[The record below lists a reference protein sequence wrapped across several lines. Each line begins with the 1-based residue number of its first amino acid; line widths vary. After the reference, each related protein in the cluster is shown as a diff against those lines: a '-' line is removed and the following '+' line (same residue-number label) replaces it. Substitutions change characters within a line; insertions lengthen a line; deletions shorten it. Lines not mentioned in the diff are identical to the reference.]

1 MPQISSVVPT
11 LRHLV
16 QRRTPY
22 RLGRFTWVALTV
34 VLVGL
39 TAFSVLSA
47 LASHRATARVRQATE
62 LSDRYE
68 RARSAINDEES
79 LELQYRLGPGPDVR
93 ARYDAAAASL
103 TDRLQGIQAVE
114 TADAAALIDNI
125 LAEHA
130 RYLDAAARLFAAI
143 DAGDTAQV
151 DAIDAERDPIF
162 ETIQRQITVAATE
175 HQAETR
181 RHLHDLMQFED
192 RVLVATP
199 VVFATGLVLLGLFA
213 VVLRGYQRS
222 IEEAARQD
230 ARREID
236 RVTAAAET
244 EQQVMLRSEARFRA
258 LIEHG
263 SDLVAVLDAD
273 LIRRYA
279 SPSYQTIL
287 GYEPNDLVGRPIGM
301 VDHPDDAA
309 LHDRF
314 FAELASRPGA
324 VDQFEARVLHRD
336 GSTRWLEI
344 VAANRLDDPDLE
356 GILLTSRDVT
366 ERKADAE
373 RLRYLAFH
381 DALTGLPNRARFLDR
396 LTDGLQRVRHGG
408 DHVGVLFLDLDGFK
422 VANDGLG
429 HSAGDRLLV
438 EVGRRFSTCL
448 RTGDLLARFGGD
460 EFAVLLE
467 GVADVTEAR
476 RLASLLIA
484 SLERPVVIDDYE
496 LLVRASVGIVLS
508 SRRRTRAEDLLRS
521 ADIALYQAKAAGG
534 GVSVVF
540 EPRMQAPVIAR
551 LAAEATLRWAVER
564 DELRL
569 HYQPKIDLTSGRIVG
584 AEALARWQHPVQGL
598 LAPAEFIALAEET
611 GLIIPIGAWVMAEAC
626 RQAKLWDTID
636 PGRDLIVCVNV
647 SARQLQM
654 TDIAGEVARV
664 LAETGLRADRLELEI
679 TESVA
684 MAPGLETG
692 RALRALKK
700 LGVRLAI
707 DDFGTGYSSLGR
719 LREGAIDVLKI
730 DRSFVADSGNE
741 DTLAIMRAV
750 VTLARDLDLQ
760 VIAEGIETAE
770 QLERVQALGCDLGQ
784 GYYVARPLDAA
795 AFQVMLRVNATVSD
809 PLVGQNGQVA
819 YQPPQLGDRGTSPAE
834 PQGRIVLGRNG
845 RAPEPR

>member
-1 MPQISSVVPT
+1 MPMIPSVIPT
-11 LRHLV
+11 LRHLLR
-16 QRRTPY
+16 RRTPH
-22 RLGRFTWVALTV
+22 RLGRFTWVALAV

-39 TAFSVLSA
+39 SAFALWSA
-47 LASHRATARVRQATE
+47 LASHRATVRVRQATE
-62 LSDRYE
+62 LSDQYE
-68 RARSAINDEES
+68 QARSAINDEES
-79 LELQYRLGPGPDVR
+79 LEVQYRLGPGPDVR

-103 TDRLQGIQAVE
+103 TDTLQGVQAVE
-114 TADAAALIDNI
+114 TADAAAVVDEI

-130 RYLDAAARLFAAI
+130 RYLDAATRMFTAI

-162 ETIQRQITVAATE
+162 ESIQRQITMATME
-175 HQAETR
+175 HRTETR
-181 RHLHDLMQFED
+181 RHLHDLMQIED

-199 VVFATGLVLLGLFA
+199 IVFAIGLTLLGLFA
-213 VVLRGYQRS
+213 VVLRGYWRDV
-222 IEEAARQD
+222 EAA
-230 ARREID
+230 EI
-236 RVTAAAET
+236 
-244 EQQVMLRSEARFRA
+244 EQQVILRSEARFRA

-263 SDLVAVLDAD
+263 SDMVSIVDAD
-273 LIRRYA
+273 GIRRYA
-279 SPSYQTIL
+279 SPSYATVL
-287 GYEPNDLVGRPIGM
+287 GHEPNELVGRPIGSI
-301 VDHPDDAA
+301 DHPDD
-309 LHDRF
+309 LPLDERF
-314 FAELASRPGA
+314 FAELATRPGA
-324 VDQFEARVLHRD
+324 VDQFAARVLHRD

-356 GILLTSRDVT
+356 GILLTSRDIT
-366 ERKADAE
+366 QRKAADE
-373 RLRYLAFH
+373 RLTYLAFH
-381 DALTGLPNRARFLDR
+381 DVLTGLPNRALFLDR
-396 LTDGLQRVRHGG
+396 LTDALSGARHGG
-408 DHVGVLFLDLDGFK
+408 GHVGVLFLDLDGFK

-429 HSAGDRLLV
+429 HSAGDRLLM

-508 SRRRTRAEDLLRS
+508 SRRRARADDLLRS
-521 ADIALYQAKAAGG
+521 ADIALYQAKAEGG

-551 LAAEATLRWAVER
+551 LAGEAALRRAVER

-569 HYQPKIDLTSGRIVG
+569 QYQPKIDLTSGRIVG
-584 AEALARWQHPVQGL
+584 AEALVRWQHPVQGL
-598 LAPAEFIALAEET
+598 LAPAAFIALAEET
-611 GLIIPIGAWVMAEAC
+611 GLIIPIGAWVLAEAC
-626 RQAKLWDTID
+626 RQARVWDTID

-654 TDIAGEVARV
+654 TNIADEVARV

-692 RALRALKK
+692 RALRSLKK

-719 LREGAIDVLKI
+719 LRERAIDALKI
-730 DRSFVADSGNE
+730 DRSFVADSGNN
-741 DTLAIMRAV
+741 DTLAIVRAV
-750 VTLARDLDLQ
+750 ITLARDLDLQ
-760 VIAEGIETAE
+760 VIAEGIETAA

-784 GYYVARPLDAA
+784 GYYFAPPLDAEALGAMLIANA
-795 AFQVMLRVNATVSD
+795 AGSRLLFDKHGRVEH
-809 PLVGQNGQVA
+809 QRQ
-819 YQPPQLGDRGTSPAE
+819 QRGDRGPSPAE
-834 PQGRIVLGRNG
+834 SEGRIVLGRNG
-845 RAPEPR
+845 RAPGPR

>member
-1 MPQISSVVPT
+1 MPTIPSLIPT
-11 LRHLV
+11 FQRLV
-16 QRRTPY
+16 RRRTPH
-22 RLGRFTWVALTV
+22 RLGRFTWVALAV
-34 VLVGL
+34 VGVGL
-39 TAFSVLSA
+39 SIFSLWVA
-47 LASHRATARVRQATE
+47 LTSDRAADRVRQATE

-68 RARSAINDEES
+68 QARSAVNDEES
-79 LELQYRLGPGPDVR
+79 LERQYRLGPEPDVR
-93 ARYDAAAASL
+93 ARYDAAAASV
-103 TDRLQGIQAVE
+103 TDALRGIQAVA
-114 TADAAALIDNI
+114 TTDDAAVVDKI

-130 RYLDAAARLFAAI
+130 RYLDAATRMFTAI

-151 DAIDAERDPIF
+151 DAIGAERGPIF
-162 ETIQRQITVAATE
+162 ETIRRQVTLAATV
-175 HQAETR
+175 HHAEAR
-181 RHLHDLMQFED
+181 RTLDDLSRIED
-192 RVLVATP
+192 WLLIATP
-199 VVFATGLVLLGLFA
+199 IVFTAGLTVLGLFA
-213 VVLRGYQRS
+213 VVLRGYQRG
-222 IEEAARQD
+222 IDEAARQD
-230 ARREID
+230 ARHEID
-236 RVTAAAET
+236 RVKAAADA
-244 EQQVMLRSEARFRA
+244 EQRAILRSEARFRA
-258 LIEHG
+258 LVEHG
-263 SDLVAVLDAD
+263 SDLVSVVDAD
-273 LIRRYA
+273 GIRRYA
-279 SPSYQTIL
+279 SPSYATVL
-287 GYEPNDLVGRPIGM
+287 GYEPDNLVGRLIATIG
-301 VDHPDDAA
+301 HPDDAA
-309 LHDRF
+309 LDARF
-314 FAELASRPGA
+314 FAELATRPGA
-324 VDQFEARVLHRD
+324 VDEFESRVLHRD

-344 VAANRLDDPDLE
+344 VAANRLDDPALRS
-356 GILLTSRDVT
+356 ILLTSRDVT
-366 ERKADAE
+366 ERKQAAE
-373 RLRYLAFH
+373 RLSHLAFH
-381 DALTGLPNRARFLDR
+381 DVLTGLPNRARFLDR
-396 LTDGLQRVRHGG
+396 LTDALNHARHSG

-429 HSAGDRLLV
+429 HGAGDRLLV

-484 SLERPVVIDDYE
+484 SLDRPVVIDDYE

-508 SRRRTRAEDLLRS
+508 SRRRTRADDLLRN

-534 GVSVVF
+534 GVAVVF

-551 LAAEATLRWAVER
+551 LAGEAALRRAVER

-584 AEALARWQHPVQGL
+584 AEALARWQHPEQGL
-598 LAPAEFIALAEET
+598 LAPNAFIALAEET

-626 RQAKLWDTID
+626 RQARLWDTID

-664 LAETGLRADRLELEI
+664 LAETGLPPDRLELEI

-684 MAPGLETG
+684 MAPGVETG
-692 RALRALKK
+692 RVIRTLKK

-719 LREGAIDVLKI
+719 LRERSIDALKI
-730 DRSFVADSGNE
+730 DRSFVADSGNK

-770 QLERVQALGCDLGQ
+770 QLECLRALGCDVGQ
-784 GYYVARPLDAA
+784 GYYFARPLDAA
-795 AFQVMLRVNATVSD
+795 AFRVMLSANATVSD
-809 PLVGQNGQVA
+809 PLVGQNGHVA
-819 YQPPQLGDRGTSPAE
+819 HQLPQRGTQGMSLVE
-834 PQGRIVLGRNG
+834 LEGRIVSEGTG
-845 RAPEPR
+845 GTPGPG

>member
-1 MPQISSVVPT
+1 MPTIPSVVPT
-11 LRHLV
+11 LRHLYL
-16 QRRTPY
+16 RRTPH
-22 RLGRFTWVALTV
+22 RLGRFTWVALAV

-39 TAFSVLSA
+39 SAFSLWSA
-47 LASHRATARVRQATE
+47 LASHRVTVRVRQATE

-68 RARSAINDEES
+68 QARSAINDEES
-79 LELQYRLGPGPDVR
+79 LEVQYRLGPGPDVR

-103 TDRLQGIQAVE
+103 TDTLRGIQAVE
-114 TADAAALIDNI
+114 TAADAALIDDI

-151 DAIDAERDPIF
+151 DAIDAERDPVF
-162 ETIQRQITVAATE
+162 ETIQRQITMATME
-175 HQAETR
+175 HRAETR
-181 RHLHDLMQFED
+181 RQLHDLMQIED

-199 VVFATGLVLLGLFA
+199 IVFAIGLTLLGLFA
-213 VVLRGYQRS
+213 VVLRGYWRGV
-222 IEEAARQD
+222 E
-230 ARREID
+230 
-236 RVTAAAET
+236 AAET
-244 EQQVMLRSEARFRA
+244 EQQVILRSEARFRA
-258 LIEHG
+258 LVEHG
-263 SDLVAVLDAD
+263 SDLVSVVDAD
-273 LIRRYA
+273 GIRRYA
-279 SPSYQTIL
+279 SPSYATVL
-287 GYEPNDLVGRPIGM
+287 GYEPDNLVGRPIATIG
-301 VDHPDDAA
+301 HPDDAA

-314 FAELASRPGA
+314 VAELATRPGA

-344 VAANRLDDPDLE
+344 VAANRLDDPALRS
-356 GILLTSRDVT
+356 ILLTSRDVT
-366 ERKADAE
+366 ERKQAAE
-373 RLRYLAFH
+373 RLSHLAFH
-381 DALTGLPNRARFLDR
+381 DVLTGLPNRARFLDR
-396 LTDGLQRVRHGG
+396 LTDALNHARHSG

-429 HSAGDRLLV
+429 HGAGDRLLV

-460 EFAVLLE
+460 EFAVVLE

-484 SLERPVVIDDYE
+484 SLARPVVIDDYE

-508 SRRRTRAEDLLRS
+508 SRRRTRADDLLRS

-534 GVSVVF
+534 GVAVVF

-551 LAAEATLRWAVER
+551 LAGEAALRRAVGR

-569 HYQPKIDLTSGRIVG
+569 QYQPKIDLTSGRIVG
-584 AEALARWQHPVQGL
+584 AEALVRWQHPVQGL

-626 RQAKLWDTID
+626 RQARLWDTID
-636 PGRDLIVCVNV
+636 PGRDLFVCVNV

-684 MAPGLETG
+684 MGPGLETG

-719 LREGAIDVLKI
+719 LREGAIDALKI

-750 VTLARDLDLQ
+750 VTLARDLGL
-760 VIAEGIETAE
+760 VVVAEGIETAA

-784 GYYVARPLDAA
+784 GYYFAPPLDPDALSDLLVENSAA
-795 AFQVMLRVNATVSD
+795 P
-809 PLVGQNGQVA
+809 PLQLGQNCRVEHQRPRPSSDRASRAGRGAAIGAQQTTV
-819 YQPPQLGDRGTSPAE
+819 PPGHQ
-834 PQGRIVLGRNG
+834 
-845 RAPEPR
+845 